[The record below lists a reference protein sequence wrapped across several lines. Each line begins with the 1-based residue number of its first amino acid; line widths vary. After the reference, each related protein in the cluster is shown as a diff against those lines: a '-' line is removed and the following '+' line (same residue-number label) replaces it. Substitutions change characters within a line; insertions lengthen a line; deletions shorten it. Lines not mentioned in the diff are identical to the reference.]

1 MLDHPLV
8 RAARA
13 GALASRFIAAD
24 VGGTHARVALVETVE
39 GAGPRLHGFRRFT
52 CAEHTDLGALLGQF
66 MHELPP
72 ELREA
77 EPPQQATIACA
88 GYVLDRRLVHANLPW
103 SVDLDQIE
111 SDTGLR
117 EVRFVNDFEAVAI
130 AVSRLPS
137 TAMETVL
144 AVEAASE
151 GEAPLLVLGAGTGFG
166 AALCVPMGGRLR
178 VLATEAGQAGF
189 APSSAL
195 GLELFARFRHE
206 QRQVNI
212 EHFLSGPGL
221 LRIYRGL
228 CALRGDAAV
237 LDTPAAISAADAQH
251 PRAQEAVEL
260 FCAELGSVCANL
272 VLSTGA
278 LGGVRL
284 AGGVLPHLRPGLLR
298 QGFREHFLDKG
309 AMRAQLE
316 RVPVHLVE
324 HGELGV
330 LGAARWHLEQPQTR

>member
-1 MLDHPLV
+1 M
-8 RAARA
+8 
-13 GALASRFIAAD
+13 
-24 VGGTHARVALVETVE
+24 
-39 GAGPRLHGFRRFT
+39 
-52 CAEHTDLGALLGQF
+52 
-66 MHELPP
+66 
-72 ELREA
+72 
-77 EPPQQATIACA
+77 
-88 GYVLDRRLVHANLPW
+88 
-103 SVDLDQIE
+103 
-111 SDTGLR
+111 
-117 EVRFVNDFEAVAI
+117 EAVLA
-130 AVSRLPS
+130 AHGP
-137 TAMETVL
+137 TA
-144 AVEAASE
+144 

-166 AALCVPMGGRLR
+166 AALCVPTASRLR

-195 GLELFARFRHE
+195 GLELFSRFRQE

-228 CALRGDAAV
+228 CALHGEAAS
-237 LDTPAAISAADAQH
+237 LDTPAAVSAAGAEH

-330 LGAARWHLEQPQTR
+330 LGAARWYLEQPASG

>member
-1 MLDHPLV
+1 MLDHPLA

-13 GALASRFIAAD
+13 GALASPFIAAD
-24 VGGTHARVALVETVE
+24 VGGTHARVALVESVE
-39 GAGPRLHGFRRFT
+39 GLVPRLLGFRRFT

-66 MHELPP
+66 LHELPSN
-72 ELREA
+72 LRGA

-103 SVDLDQIE
+103 SVDLDQIQ

-117 EVRFVNDFEAVAI
+117 DVRFVNDFEAVAI
-130 AVSRLPS
+130 AVSRLQPE
-137 TAMETVL
+137 AMEPVL
-144 AVEAASE
+144 AAHGAIAS
-151 GEAPLLVLGAGTGFG
+151 EAPLLVLGAGTGFG
-166 AALCVPMGGRLR
+166 AALCVPVGGRLR

-195 GLELFARFRHE
+195 GLELFSRFRQE
-206 QRQVNI
+206 QHQVNI

-228 CALRGDAAV
+228 CAQHGEAAA
-237 LDTPAAISAADAQH
+237 LHTPAEVSAAGPEH
-251 PRAQEAVEL
+251 PRAQDAVEL

-316 RVPVHLVE
+316 RVPVYLVE

-330 LGAARWHLEQPQTR
+330 LGAARWHLEQPRSG

>member
-1 MLDHPLV
+1 MLDHPLA
-8 RAARA
+8 RAACA
-13 GALASRFIAAD
+13 GALATHFIAAD

-39 GAGPRLHGFRRFT
+39 GAAPRLHGFRRFT
-52 CAEHTDLGALLGQF
+52 CAEHSDLGALLGQF
-66 MHELPP
+66 LHELPAN
-72 ELREA
+72 LRGS

-130 AVSRLPS
+130 AVARLQPA
-137 TAMETVL
+137 AMEAVL
-144 AVEAASE
+144 AAHGPTA

-166 AALCVPMGGRLR
+166 AALCVPTASRLR

-195 GLELFARFRHE
+195 GLELFSRFRQE

-228 CALRGDAAV
+228 CALHGEAAS
-237 LDTPAAISAADAQH
+237 LDTPAAVSAAGAEH
-251 PRAQEAVEL
+251 PRAQDAVEL

-316 RVPVHLVE
+316 RVPVYLVE

-330 LGAARWHLEQPQTR
+330 LGAARWHLEQPRSG